1 LVCFYVQKFIDDCLR
16 TDTHLHQKYAE
27 TLCFIFALQLLMQKN
42 PPKNIQVQRTV
53 LSLVSGKTLSHFET
67 AFRGCLVR
75 QCHSLDALKVQLKAN
90 QRALIL
96 LEFEHCTA
104 RHIEAFLSLV
114 PKSVKGPSKIQMR
127 MIIIAKSMEMAAF
140 QKYARH
146 PDLLLILKSDIVK
159 AYYLT
164 SKFLQGDPVYM
175 RSAVRQATSSPVVVK
190 STNWISPENLS
201 QRKGR
206 FLDFAKQGA
215 RLYLPQRT
223 FKTKDYVSVLYQLE
237 NQGWITVE
245 CQLRWEEA
253 TADGGQMIGVQFLAI
268 A

>member
-1 LVCFYVQKFIDDCLR
+1 
-16 TDTHLHQKYAE
+16 
-27 TLCFIFALQLLMQKN
+27 MQKT
-42 PPKNIQVQRTV
+42 PEVQRTV
-53 LSLVSGKTLSHFET
+53 LSLVSGKTLSHFEM

-75 QCHSLDALKVQLKAN
+75 QCHSLEALKIQLKGN

-114 PKSVKGPSKIQMR
+114 PPRPKNRNGQQVR
-127 MIIIAKSMEMAAF
+127 MIMLAKSMYMDAF
-140 QKYARH
+140 QKYGRH

-164 SKFLQGDPVYM
+164 SKFLHGDPVYM
-175 RSAVRQATSSPVVVK
+175 RSSVRQMSSSPVVVK
-190 STNWISPENLS
+190 STNWISQENLS

-223 FKTKDYVSVLYQLE
+223 FRAKDYVSVLYQLE